1 MPQGRPVT
9 LDEELIIEAGRT
21 ERQYWRD
28 IWRFREVFYFLV
40 WRDLLVRYKQTI
52 VGVAWSVIRPA
63 VGMLILTVVFSRIGG
78 LSSGN
83 VPYPL
88 LVLCG
93 ILPWQFFAAA
103 LSEGGASLVANAHL
117 ITKVYF
123 PRMTIPISSVII
135 ALVDFL
141 IGVVLLVVVMAWYRF
156 VPPATLLLL
165 PLAVLANFITSL
177 AVSLWVAALMVRYR
191 DLRFLIPFVVQFGLF
206 LSPVGFTSSVVPV
219 HLRLIYSLNPVVGV
233 IDLFRWA
240 VLGAGHAVY
249 LPSLGVSAA
258 VVVLLAATGV
268 WHFRRTERTFA
279 DVI

>member
-165 PLAVLANFITSL
+165 PLAVLASFITSL